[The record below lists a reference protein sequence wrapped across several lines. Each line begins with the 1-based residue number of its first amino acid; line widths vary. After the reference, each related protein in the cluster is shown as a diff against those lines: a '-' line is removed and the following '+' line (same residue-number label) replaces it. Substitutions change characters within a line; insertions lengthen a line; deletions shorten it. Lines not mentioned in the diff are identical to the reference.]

1 VALADVRVINSGEL
15 SERLT
20 LQNPPSIDDGS
31 GGQTGDWATVTTIS
45 AKVEPVRGG
54 EAAQAAVATMTVQ
67 YRVTI
72 RRRPVSSGQRLLWT
86 AAAQV
91 MDIRAVLPSIDRA
104 WTVLLCEARAA

>member
-1 VALADVRVINSGEL
+1 MINAGEL

-20 LQNPPSIDDGS
+20 LQSPPSVDDGS
-31 GGQTGDWATVTTIS
+31 GGQTGDWTTVATIS
-45 AKVEPVRGG
+45 AKVEPLRGG

-72 RRRPVSSGQRLLWT
+72 RRRRVSSGQRLVWT
-86 AAAQV
+86 VQGQV